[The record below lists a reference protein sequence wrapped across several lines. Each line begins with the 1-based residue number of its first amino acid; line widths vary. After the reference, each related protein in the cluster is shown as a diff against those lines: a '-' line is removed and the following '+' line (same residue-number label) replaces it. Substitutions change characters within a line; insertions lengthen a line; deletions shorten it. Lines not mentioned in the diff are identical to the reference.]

1 MSVVFERFD
10 SPAAFVAACSDR
22 PVNSVFAGRSRSSR
36 EHGGADWSGADSW
49 KEAVTIAEAGYIEV
63 VDRVRVSASRA
74 TSAAF
79 DRVEARPA
87 RPVNGYVGGSP
98 NVVRAMQGLP
108 RDMRRTVR
116 EPRKLQGVTLVY
128 ERGVLAGVSADRM
141 IEAGARMVALVRL
154 FERAQIPVRLIVTMA
169 STAGSETAVCEV
181 VVKDYATPVNLAKIA
196 YYVAHPSAHRRLKF
210 SWLESTSVIT
220 SRRFSQGYGASVSA
234 DRSMCETLRKHYE
247 SEGARWLCINDLKRD
262 EDVVRVWEAMA

>member
-1 MSVVFERFD
+1 MSLVFERFN
-10 SPAAFVAACSDR
+10 SPAAFVAAVSDR
-22 PVNSVFAGRSRSSR
+22 PASRLWGGSWRSSRSSGDR
-36 EHGGADWSGADSW
+36 EWSGASSW
-49 KEAVTIAEAGYIEV
+49 EEAVDIAEAGYAEV

-108 RDMRRTVR
+108 RDMRRTLR

-128 ERGVLAGVSADRM
+128 ERGVIGSVSTDRM

-154 FERAQIPVRLIVTMA
+154 FERAGVPVRLIVTMA
-169 STAGSETAVCEV
+169 STAGGETAVCEV

-210 SWLESTSVIT
+210 AWLESTPVIT
-220 SRRFSQGYGASVSA
+220 SRKFIDGYGRSVSA
-234 DRSMCETLRKHYE
+234 DRSRAEEVRKHYE
-247 SEGARWLCINDLKRD
+247 AEGARWLCINDLKTD
-262 EDVVRVWEAMA
+262 SDVVRVWEGF